1 MATRKMTLKY
11 WNSLSKGS
19 KERALHY
26 VFPMMKFTVEML
38 LDEQPN
44 LENGLWKMVWSSV
57 RIPEKGSYYKT
68 VVNRTYLP

>member
-26 VFPMMKFTVEML
+26 VFPTMKCTVEML

-44 LENGLWKMVWSSV
+44 LKNDLWKFVWRKV
-57 RIPEKGSYYKT
+57 RIPIESYCKT
-68 VVNRTYLP
+68 VVNGTYLP

>member
-19 KERALHY
+19 KERALHH
-26 VFPMMKFTVEML
+26 VFPTLKYTVEML

-44 LENGLWKMVWSSV
+44 LKNGLWKLVWRKV
-57 RIPEKGSYYKT
+57 RIPIESYYKT
-68 VVNRTYLP
+68 VVNGAYLP

>member
-19 KERALHY
+19 RERALHH
-26 VFPMMKFTVEML
+26 VFPTLKFTVEML

-44 LENGLWKMVWSSV
+44 LKNDLWKFVWRKV
-57 RIPEKGSYYKT
+57 RIPIESYYKT
-68 VVNRTYLP
+68 VVNGAYLP

>member
-26 VFPMMKFTVEML
+26 VFPTMKCTVEML

-44 LENGLWKMVWSSV
+44 LKNDLWKFVWRKV
-57 RIPEKGSYYKT
+57 RIPNDSYYKT
-68 VVNRTYLP
+68 VVNGAYLP

>member
-19 KERALHY
+19 KERALHH
-26 VFPMMKFTVEML
+26 VFPTLKYTVEML

-44 LENGLWKMVWSSV
+44 LKNSLWKLVWRKV
-57 RIPEKGSYYKT
+57 RIPIESYYKT
-68 VVNRTYLP
+68 VVNGAYLP